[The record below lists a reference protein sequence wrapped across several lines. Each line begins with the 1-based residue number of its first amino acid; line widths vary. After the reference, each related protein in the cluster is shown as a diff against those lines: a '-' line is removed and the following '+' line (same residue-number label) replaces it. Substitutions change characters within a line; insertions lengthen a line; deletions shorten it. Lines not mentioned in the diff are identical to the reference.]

1 MLATYCLGLGFTT
14 FSWQSFSRAKVS
26 SAILPLLG
34 RAMRMVSRA
43 WSWVGL
49 ATGKGGERRRR
60 EGGAVSWRERM
71 GEERGDALEGGKLGR
86 CSGLKRRCDV

>member
-49 ATGKGGERRRR
+49 ATGKGR
-60 EGGAVSWRERM
+60 EGRGEGEGVGAVSWE
-71 GEERGDALEGGKLGR
+71 GENGGGEGGCFGR
-86 CSGLKRRCDV
+86 GGRGTM